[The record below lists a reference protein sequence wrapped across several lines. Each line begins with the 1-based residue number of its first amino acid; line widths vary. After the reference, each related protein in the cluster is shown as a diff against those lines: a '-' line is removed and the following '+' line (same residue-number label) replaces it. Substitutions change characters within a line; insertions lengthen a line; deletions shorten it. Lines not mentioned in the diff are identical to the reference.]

1 MLTLAGTVTHH
12 QKTVLVDYELPES
25 AVGFVMGHNMLD
37 EYWDT
42 DKHSALFRPGN
53 NMDPRLGANGKLP
66 RQDISSRVTGPIL
79 EHLHGFVNGMVAS
92 HLLCHSGTI
101 NRHSLNGALL
111 S

>member
-1 MLTLAGTVTHH
+1 MALDPDISPDTMLTLAGTVTHH

-66 RQDISSRVTGPIL
+66 RQDISSRVTGRFWSICIIIL
-79 EHLHGFVNGMVAS
+79 PWRGRRKPVRI
-92 HLLCHSGTI
+92 C
-101 NRHSLNGALL
+101 
-111 S
+111 